1 METSTVTAEEIMTRR
16 LALTT
21 PDTHVMDAIE
31 RLIAQQVSGLPVVD
45 TDGKFAGRFSERCAI
60 AALDLTAASQSEGLA
75 RVRAA
80 DIMQQNGLQLSSE
93 QDVFESAAQLVQHH
107 VSGAPV
113 VDADGTLRGVF
124 SENSAM
130 HVFIGLCWE
139 QLPSAKVTA
148 WLDRHD
154 ERRITEDTRLD
165 DILDRFQTT
174 SYRRLIVLQGPKL
187 VGQLTRQDALRAA
200 LAHAREP
207 LHASRHLS
215 GGDQLGARTT
225 VESWMQTETVGVERD
240 ADVLKIATLF
250 IRSGARQI
258 PVVKD
263 GHLEGQISR
272 SDLLRA
278 IQRFFPQ
285 NSSSESGA
293 QPLYLSSTNKR
304 DAVSVVN

>member
-1 METSTVTAEEIMTRR
+1 METSTVTAEDIMTRH

-45 TDGKFAGRFSERCAI
+45 ADGKFLGRFTERCAI
-60 AALDLTAASQSEGLA
+60 VALDLTTATQSESLA
-75 RVRAA
+75 KVTAA
-80 DIMQQNGLQLSSE
+80 DIMQRNGLQLSSD
-93 QDVFESAAQLVQHH
+93 QDVFESANLLVQHH

-113 VDADGTLRGVF
+113 VDSDGTLRGVF

-130 HVFIGLCWE
+130 HVFIGMCWE

-154 ERRITEDTRLD
+154 DRRITEDTRMD
-165 DILDRFQTT
+165 EILDRFQQT
-174 SYRRLIVLQGPKL
+174 SYRRLIVMHGPKL

-215 GGDQLGARTT
+215 GADEMGARTS
-225 VESWMQTETVGVERD
+225 VESWMQTESVFTDGK
-240 ADVLKIATLF
+240 ADVLNIAQLF
-250 IRSGARQI
+250 LKSAARQL
-258 PVVKD
+258 PVLQD
-263 GHLEGQISR
+263 GRLEGQISR

-278 IQRFFPQ
+278 IQRFFPK
-285 NSSSESGA
+285 NTSSDSGA

-304 DAVSVVN
+304 DAVSIVN